1 MAGGDALCM
10 MTAGEAL
17 AAFRARRLSPV
28 ELMQA
33 VIARAER
40 VNPALNAFTYTFFER
55 ALDRARRAEA
65 KYLKTDGR
73 PRPLEGVPIAI
84 KDLHPVKG
92 EITTFGSKAFADH
105 RPDHTAPAVAR
116 LLRAGAIMHGRTT
129 TPEAPSGTT
138 SSPLW
143 GVTRNPW
150 NAAYSPG
157 GSSGGAGAALATGM
171 TVLADGTDAGGSI
184 RIPAS
189 ACGLVGYKPPFG
201 RNPLDRDFP
210 RESILQYG
218 PLSRAVGDAA
228 LMQNVMSGPHPDDPC
243 SLRTRV
249 RIPKDLA
256 GIEGWRVALSLDL
269 GYVTV
274 DSEVERNTRAAA
286 DVFRDLGCV
295 VDEVALGW
303 HSGVLDAFLTH
314 TEAVCAGLSGPLLP
328 RWRYEM
334 DPFLVD
340 VIERGMRL
348 DAARGLSSQSR
359 AERDVPHALTD
370 PRPVP
375 RIDLSD
381 PRAALGAD
389 RAQQCGLRPAH
400 RRDTGAAASRL
411 AAHLPVQPGERV
423 SGDERPER
431 LLCEDGRA
439 DGYPDRGPQL
449 RRPPRLSC
457 KRSVRAGE
465 PAATPL
471 AGRLIRYRGDA
482 IAYG

>member
-1 MAGGDALCM
+1 MADGDALSM

-33 VIARAER
+33 VIDRAER
-40 VNPALNAFTYTFFER
+40 VNPAVNAFTYTFFGR
-55 ALDRARRAEA
+55 ALEQARRAET
-65 KYLKTDGR
+65 KYFKTDGR
-73 PRPLEGVPIAI
+73 PRPLEGIPIAI

-92 EITTFGSKAFADH
+92 EITTFGSKAFAEH
-105 RPDHTAPAVAR
+105 RPDHSAPTVAR

-138 SSPLW
+138 YSPLW

-150 NAAYSPG
+150 NGAFSPG

-184 RIPAS
+184 RIPAA
-189 ACGLVGYKPPFG
+189 ACGLIGYKPPFG

-210 RESILQYG
+210 RESLLQYG
-218 PLSRAVGDAA
+218 PLTRAVGDAA
-228 LMQNVMSGPHPDDPC
+228 RMQNVMSGPHADDPC

-249 RIPKDLA
+249 RIPETLA

-269 GYVTV
+269 GYMTI
-274 DSEVERNTRAAA
+274 DPEVERNTRAAA
-286 DVFRDLGCV
+286 QVFRDLGCV

-314 TEAVCAGLSGPLLP
+314 AEALCAGMSGPLLP

-348 DAARGLSSQSR
+348 DAARLYRVNLVRSEMYRALSPILDRYHVLICPTLALPS
-359 AERDVPHALTD
+359 VPIEHNNADYDL
-370 PRPVP
+370 
-375 RIDLSD
+375 RIDGTPVHPHLGWLLTYQFNLVNECPVMSVPSGLCRKTGVPTGIQIVGRSFD
-381 PRAALGAD
+381 DLRVFRAAAAFERASPLGP
-389 RAQQCGLRPAH
+389 GWPA
-400 RRDTGAAASRL
+400 
-411 AAHLPVQPGERV
+411 
-423 SGDERPER
+423 
-431 LLCEDGRA
+431 
-439 DGYPDRGPQL
+439 
-449 RRPPRLSC
+449 
-457 KRSVRAGE
+457 
-465 PAATPL
+465 
-471 AGRLIRYRGDA
+471 I
-482 IAYG
+482 

>member
-1 MAGGDALCM
+1 MSDSDQLCM

-33 VIARAER
+33 VIER
-40 VNPALNAFTYTFFER
+40 IETANPALNAFTYTFPER
-55 ALDRARRAEA
+55 ALEQARHAEA
-65 KYLKTDGR
+65 KFLGSDGR
-73 PRPLEGVPIAI
+73 PRPLEGIPVAI

-92 EITTFGSKAFADH
+92 EITTFGSKAFADN
-105 RPDHTAPAVAR
+105 RPDHTAPTVAR
-116 LLRAGAIMHGRTT
+116 LLRAGAIMHARTT
-129 TPEAPSGTT
+129 TPESPSGTT
-138 SSPLW
+138 YSPLW

-150 NAAYSPG
+150 NTAYSPG

-171 TVLADGTDAGGSI
+171 TMLADGTDAGGSI

-189 ACGLVGYKPPFG
+189 ACGLIGYKPPFG

-218 PLSRAVGDAA
+218 PLARTVGDAT

-249 RIPKDLA
+249 RIPGRMN

-274 DSEVERNTRAAA
+274 DPEVERNTRTAAG
-286 DVFRDLGCV
+286 VFRDLGCV

-314 TEAVCAGLSGPLLP
+314 AEALCAGLSGPLLP

-348 DAARGLSSQSR
+348 DAARLYRVNLVRSEMYRALSPIL
-359 AERDVPHALTD
+359 ERYHVLICPTLAVPSVPVEHNNADSDLRVGGVPVHPHLGWLLTYQFNLVNECPVMSVPSGFCRETGVPTGIQIVGRSFDDV
-370 PRPVP
+370 RVF
-375 RIDLSD
+375 
-381 PRAALGAD
+381 RAAA
-389 RAQQCGLRPAH
+389 AYE
-400 RRDTGAAASRL
+400 AASPWR
-411 AAHLPVQPGERV
+411 
-423 SGDERPER
+423 
-431 LLCEDGRA
+431 GRW
-439 DGYPDRGPQL
+439 
-449 RRPPRLSC
+449 
-457 KRSVRAGE
+457 
-465 PAATPL
+465 PA
-471 AGRLIRYRGDA
+471 I
-482 IAYG
+482 